1 MRHRGTQ
8 NDLEAALTRDTSRFV
23 GSCDRCGAVRRG
35 RDHAGRVSRGAFKS
49 PLATPAVDEVVS
61 AKPLR
66 VLVLTC
72 VATPPGKVLQFET
85 ELKARHNA
93 ALAIALSDKHCV
105 SA

>member
-1 MRHRGTQ
+1 MILRLLSLAT
-8 NDLEAALTRDTSRFV
+8 LLALSAPATAAEQFV
-23 GSCDRCGAVRRG
+23 EVVITPDAYHV
-35 RDHAGRVSRGAFKS
+35 GAFKS